1 MSKKSHEESSRI
13 VKRSAAPGPQA
24 SAVAEL
30 SAREGAVSLHQLPHT
45 DPRAKADDIYAT
57 PVGAP
62 RGYRIAA
69 DGQINEIGETLS
81 ARI

>member
-1 MSKKSHEESSRI
+1 MTIELTP
-13 VKRSAAPGPQA
+13 AQA

-30 SAREGAVSLHQLPHT
+30 AAREGAVSLHQLPHT

-69 DGQINEIGETLS
+69 DGQISEIGETLS
-81 ARI
+81 GRI

>member
-1 MSKKSHEESSRI
+1 MTLELTP
-13 VKRSAAPGPQA
+13 AQA

-30 SAREGAVSLHQLPHT
+30 AAREGAVSLHQLPHT
-45 DPRAKADDIYAT
+45 DPRAKADDVYAT

-81 ARI
+81 ART

>member
-1 MSKKSHEESSRI
+1 MTIELTP
-13 VKRSAAPGPQA
+13 AQA

-30 SAREGAVSLHQLPHT
+30 AAREGAVSLHQLPHT
-45 DPRAKADDIYAT
+45 DPQAKADDVYAT

-69 DGQINEIGETLS
+69 DGQISEIGETLS
-81 ARI
+81 TRI